1 MSWPGAVWIL
11 TARKTLQ
18 QWAKLL
24 ARSACGRS
32 SMTECH
38 SSSQHCDVQSASTS
52 RPWPALKSMRN
63 PEKVRIKQARRMIAA
78 TLQKYCARLLFFSL
92 FLHGCLYSRIYSVMW
107 DCWCE
112 PYLVRKLSLSSPCLP
127 LSITR
132 LHRWREDRHLSEC
145 LWRHQYHHG
154 CIETVPQ
161 GFACSCHLI
170 RRLPQ
175 VHRGCKYVTTRQISQ
190 KHTCFTQFDFCWQT
204 VVVKLYAVSFIWSRN
219 ESHQK
224 TLPAFIHLLLCRKCF
239 TGYNVP
245 DVSWRVLDSM

>member
-1 MSWPGAVWIL
+1 MSWPSAVWIL

-63 PEKVRIKQARRMIAA
+63 PGKVRIKQARRMIAA
-78 TLQKYCARLLFFSL
+78 TLQKYWARLLFFS
-92 FLHGCLYSRIYSVMW
+92 FSPW
-107 DCWCE
+107 
-112 PYLVRKLSLSSPCLP
+112 LSLFPNLLCDVRLLMWAIFSEKTLTSSPCLP